1 DQPRAE
7 DQNARD
13 AVDQSNNRKSIAQ
26 AAIGPVEA
34 PVTLV
39 NNVTFMPGQDGY
51 QDNTNGELEFDPDA
65 AKKILE
71 DAGWTEGDGGVREKD
86 GEKLK
91 FSIVVPADTAS
102 NAQRAEQVMKDLNE
116 VGFKIDLE
124 TVPVASYFADH
135 VLNGNFDMATFTWQ
149 GTAFPISSGSNLF
162 YPADSE
168 QNHSKISSDE
178 IGEKFKAATQTL
190 DPD

>member
-1 DQPRAE
+1 NRVIVKGIAQAQHAQAYVNKDIDLVDSGTDGDSYETAGKCDDGEIYKSQGMEWTHGTMNAE
-7 DQNARD
+7 KGALGEQEVRD
-13 AVDQSNNRKSIAQ
+13 AIGHAINREAIAQ

-51 QDNTNGELEFDPDA
+51 QDNTNGELDFDPEA
-65 AKKILE
+65 AKTILD

-102 NAQRAEQVMKDLNE
+102 NAHRADQVMK
-116 VGFKIDLE
+116 
-124 TVPVASYFADH
+124 
-135 VLNGNFDMATFTWQ
+135 
-149 GTAFPISSGSNLF
+149 
-162 YPADSE
+162 
-168 QNHSKISSDE
+168 
-178 IGEKFKAATQTL
+178 
-190 DPD
+190 